1 MFQHAIT
8 REMDMLTKYQYDR
21 LKIWSMRGNKE
32 DLKELEV
39 IARRQD
45 SRRQLK
51 QQICNPMKTIN
62 CKALMTPKH
71 LVVNDEEKSSSYK
84 QKIC

>member
-1 MFQHAIT
+1 
-8 REMDMLTKYQYDR
+8 
-21 LKIWSMRGNKE
+21 MRGNKE
-32 DLKELEV
+32 DLRELEI

-51 QQICNPMKTIN
+51 QHCNPMKTIN

-84 QKIC
+84 QKIS